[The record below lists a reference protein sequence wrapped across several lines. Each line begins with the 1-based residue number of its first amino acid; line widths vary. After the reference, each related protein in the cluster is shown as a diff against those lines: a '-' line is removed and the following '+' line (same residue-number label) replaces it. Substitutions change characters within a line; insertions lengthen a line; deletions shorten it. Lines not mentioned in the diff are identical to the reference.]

1 MSDRITDAE
10 AEEAKRILYRHYRE
24 WVADTVNNLVE
35 DYIRGEIEDEE
46 GLEERLNSDADSALT
61 YTKDQYE
68 VIYNSE
74 NTNDGLDMARDSG
87 MFDREQRGGSRES
100 NPVSIWAYYT
110 LDIDVR
116 ELLGVSEA
124 MTEISENVDPNDGTE
139 ARLEYILENYGKLFY
154 RSGGMTAYVIEPIGD
169 GLTQLDLGVL
179 IQKNGQNSFQS
190 LATIRGGKYHP
201 ELSVAL
207 DALEEGRS
215 TFIEAE

>member
-1 MSDRITDAE
+1 MSNRITDAE
-10 AEEAKRILYRHYRE
+10 AEEAKRVLYRHYRE
-24 WVADTVNNLVE
+24 WVADTANNLVE
-35 DYIRGEIEDEE
+35 DYIRGEIEDEA
-46 GLEERLNSDADSALT
+46 GLEERLDSDTDSAMT
-61 YTKDQYE
+61 YTKDQWDVLYS
-68 VIYNSE
+68 SE
-74 NTNDGLDMARDSG
+74 ATSQAEEELQDMGGGVENHIAGL
-87 MFDREQRGGSRES
+87 
-100 NPVSIWAYYT
+100 AYYT
-110 LDIDVR
+110 FRIDVR

-124 MTEISENVDPNDGTE
+124 MTGLEENVDPNDGTE

-154 RSGGMTAYVIEPIGD
+154 RRGGTTAYVIEPIGD

-201 ELSVAL
+201 GLSVAL